1 LQPEAIWFVAGIAA
15 LATFFVGLVFGRSA
29 ARRTAARA
37 RELEERLRGA
47 EDEMARYRSQVS
59 EHFAETSTLLR
70 DLTLQYRNVYEHLAE
85 GARTLCP
92 EGAQLLAPSLAEAA
106 LPAASAAVHAS
117 EHPAPAAE
125 PGSDLART
133 GSLGA
138 RPAEPDLGPLL
149 DEDEPDWSPA
159 AGSDRSG
166 LAG

>member
-1 LQPEAIWFVAGIAA
+1 MQPEAIWLVAGVSA
-15 LATFFVGLVFGRSA
+15 LAAFVVGLLFGRSSGRHA
-29 ARRTAARA
+29 AARA
-37 RELEERLRGA
+37 SELEESLKGA

-92 EGAQLLAPSLAEAA
+92 EGVQLLAPSLAEAA
-106 LPAASAAVHAS
+106 LPATSAAAHADV
-117 EHPAPAAE
+117 HPAK
-125 PGSDLART
+125 PGSDLAPAT
-133 GSLGA
+133 SLGE
-138 RPAEPDLGPLL
+138 RPSEPDLGPLL

-159 AGSDRSG
+159 AASDRSG